1 MPRTEVLTT
10 LRIRLLDLH
19 VRIAEPNDDNLA
31 SRILDVDRT
40 LLPLTRS
47 VERIVQRH
55 LLALI
60 GITFLGE
67 GGFHRSRFCSSSM
80 SGESSPSYAEIAAVV
95 ALRTAFA
102 SFFVICPIGFIA
114 R

>member
-1 MPRTEVLTT
+1 MPRSEVLAT
-10 LRIRLLDLH
+10 LRIRLLDGH
-19 VRIAEPNDDNLA
+19 VRIAEADDDNLA
-31 SRILDVDRT
+31 SRILDVNST
-40 LLPLTRS
+40 LFPLTRS
-47 VERIVQRH
+47 VERIVERH
-55 LLALI
+55 LLTLI
-60 GITFLGE
+60 GITFLRE

-95 ALRTAFA
+95 ALKTAFA